1 MKFIAA
7 QMDEA
12 VAAWVMAR
20 NPLMDLGDIPYTA
33 IGQLDGSGQIIGGT
47 VFTNFTLRDIHLH
60 VAGSG
65 PRWLTRRFLGECFR
79 YVFFQLNCRRCTVMI
94 AASNQRSIDFCEGLG
109 WRYEGILR
117 AYLAEDEDCLIYGM
131 LREECR
137 WLTVGELQHGH
148 SKPTGPAAA
157 AELKRRPKLRITA
170 ALRRVTH

>member
-1 MKFIAA
+1 
-7 QMDEA
+7 
-12 VAAWVMAR
+12 
-20 NPLMDLGDIPYTA
+20 
-33 IGQLDGSGQIIGGT
+33 
-47 VFTNFTLRDIHLH
+47 
-60 VAGSG
+60 
-65 PRWLTRRFLGECFR
+65 
-79 YVFFQLNCRRCTVMI
+79 MI

-157 AELKRRPKLRITA
+157 AELKRRPKPRITA